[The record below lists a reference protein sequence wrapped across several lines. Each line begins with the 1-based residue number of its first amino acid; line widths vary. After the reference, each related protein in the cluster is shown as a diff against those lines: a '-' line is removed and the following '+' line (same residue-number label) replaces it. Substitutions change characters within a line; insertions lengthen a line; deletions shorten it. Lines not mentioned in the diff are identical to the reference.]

1 MSDKFIT
8 LLGNDDGKDDGKE
21 MILIKKQRKSKP
33 EIPIEPY
40 IDNLRIIGKAGIG
53 KSTYITKNYL
63 YHDYLLV
70 AFTGIAASQINGS
83 TLSSTFCLG
92 RFNDT
97 EVDQA
102 VKKMKRFKKRVE
114 HLRLAKGMIIDEFY
128 TVPSAIMSKVD
139 TICQIFRESKLPFGG
154 LQLILVGDDRQTEC
168 VEHAFVD
175 TPLYE
180 NLKCKEIM
188 LEEHKNMRLTPEYM
202 SFCNTF
208 RNPRLNRNKML
219 KLLKNTKFA
228 QSEVKGYSVYYTN
241 EEVNKKN
248 NTEMA
253 IAGGSNIFKNY
264 KKNCPIYIT
273 NSQIGIC
280 NGVMGKLVDN
290 KDGFLHIEID
300 DKVQEIKAYQI
311 TFVPGFAISI
321 HKSQSKTWE
330 GVNIYIKKED
340 LMRDR
345 SKYIRLLYVAMTRV
359 RHFDKCYIEIY

>member
-1 MSDKFIT
+1 MSDNYIS
-8 LLGNDDGKDDGKE
+8 LLGNDDEKGYSKE
-21 MILIKKQRKSKP
+21 MILIKKQRKPKL
-33 EIPIEPY
+33 ENPIELY

-63 YHDYLLV
+63 YCDYLLL

-83 TLSSTFCLG
+83 TISSTFCLG
-92 RFNDT
+92 RFNET
-97 EVDQA
+97 EIEQA

-114 HLRLAKGMIIDEFY
+114 HLRLAKGMVIDEFY

-139 TICQIFRESKLPFGG
+139 IICQILRESKLPFGG

-175 TPLYE
+175 TELYE
-180 NLKCKEIM
+180 NLGCKEIM
-188 LEEHKNMRLTPEYM
+188 LEEHQNMRLTYEYM
-202 SFCNTF
+202 NFCNTF
-208 RNPRLNRNKML
+208 RNPKLNRNKML

-241 EEVNKKN
+241 DEVNKKN
-248 NTEMA
+248 NTEMS
-253 IAGGSNIFKNY
+253 IASGTNIFKNY

-273 NSQIGIC
+273 SSQIGIC

-300 DKVQEIKAYQI
+300 GNIQQIKAYQI
-311 TFVPGFAISI
+311 TFVPGFALSI

-345 SKYIRLLYVAMTRV
+345 SKYIRLLYVAMSRV